1 MRKYRFSLILGL
13 LLLLTGILAGGAGY
27 LDASGYLPAAVAAM
41 LQPVFSAYSFGVYPM
56 SLSLGVFAF
65 LEGFMILL
73 FRKRKRATMVLT
85 FPYWICIYFTLLAYF
100 HIKSGNTEPQYLMV
114 AIDPEREMLVF
125 VCIILEILLYAAF
138 FAVLSPLDRKIRKKY
153 EFREKLMNSV
163 EEGEDE
169 NGENAVPVL
178 ERDEKAG
185 EKYRKEREKAER
197 KLRRKAEKEARKDE
211 RKAQKKARKE
221 EAKREKAEAKAEA
234 RAERKAERK
243 AQKEAQKEAVL
254 KRKTETADTAESFT
268 TSGAEYIPRP
278 AADPSKP
285 VIFPDITEVPELHT
299 IHSEEATSVP
309 PVISEE
315 ETESLIQESRKNI
328 DTDVF
333 SEVKKE
339 IERNEKE
346 SETPEQEEH
355 ISFDFA
361 HPKPFAKGGMLEAT
375 LENMMRD
382 QEPVERPKKP
392 IIGFGDDKAVQK
404 EKRNNS
410 SFAPSN
416 LSPDHP
422 RYRMFESLTHGPN
435 VSHFPSKAFVEE
447 KEETSIPAEEKESPA
462 ESISTV
468 SSPLFVKP
476 EPVEEKHVEKHAA
489 PSYTPEPE
497 KEEEEPQEAAP
508 AHMASFDPFTAP
520 PKKKTHHAEEEK
532 AEETESSA
540 EEAPR
545 QENEL
550 MLSVG
555 IGGLRSNEYGYGS
568 IAQRARQ
575 KYAFPN
581 DSILYDYPGIS
592 TEIDDET
599 RAAGDTIVRTL
610 AEFNVDVEL
619 VDIVKGP
626 TVTMYEIKLH
636 EGTLVSKVTGKYNE
650 LSLNLGGVHIRIL
663 APVPGKQVVGI
674 EVPNKKRAVV
684 GFKDMLR
691 EYKKNPES
699 GKLSVPMILGRT
711 ITGSPQIIDVAK
723 MPHMLIAGTTGSGKS
738 VCINTFICTVLY
750 TRSPKEVR
758 FIMID
763 PKVVELS
770 IYNGIPHLL
779 TPVITDP
786 KKVVKAL
793 KWLCDEMERRYQML
807 SRFGVRNIK
816 GLNEKIQNERIPAEK
831 LPYLVLIMDEFADI
845 MTSSVGKDVDV
856 FVSRLTAKAR
866 AAGIH
871 LVLATQRPSADVIT
885 GTIKSNFPA
894 RIAFAVSSGLNSRI
908 ILDEQG
914 AENLLG
920 KGDMIFMDPTQFG
933 NKRIQGAFLSD
944 EEVDAISSAA
954 KRNGEPDYLSDDI
967 FEDDPEPSED
977 ISEGGGDF
985 SDEDSDEVLYEEAKR
1000 ICYERKTASASYL
1013 QRRMRIG
1020 YNRAARLIEMM
1031 EDDGIV
1037 GPPNGSKPREIID
1050 YTK

>member
-1 MRKYRFSLILGL
+1 MKKYRFSLIAGLIL
-13 LLLLTGILAGGAGY
+13 LLAGALAGCAGHFA
-27 LDASGYLPAAVAAM
+27 ASNALPVSVST
-41 LQPVFSAYSFGVYPM
+41 LIEQVLSVYSFGIYPM
-56 SLSLGVFAF
+56 SLSLGIFLF
-65 LEGFMILL
+65 LEGLMILA
-73 FRKRKRATMVLT
+73 FRRKKRATMVLS
-85 FPYWICIYFTLLAYF
+85 FPFWICIYFTFLAYF
-100 HIKSGNTEPQYLMV
+100 HLAADNPEPLFLMS
-114 AIDPEREMLVF
+114 AIDPERELLVF
-125 VCIILEILLYAAF
+125 ICAILEILLYGAL
-138 FAVLSPLDRKIRKKY
+138 AVVFSPLDKRIRKKN
-153 EFREKLMNSV
+153 EFRAKQADQ
-163 EEGEDE
+163 EDGSSSESESE
-169 NGENAVPVL
+169 NEDGVI

-185 EKYRKEREKAER
+185 ERYLKDKEKAER
-197 KLRRKAEKEARKDE
+197 KLRKKAEKEARKEE
-211 RKAQKKARKE
+211 RKAEKKARKE
-221 EAKREKAEAKAEA
+221 VLKQEKAEA
-234 RAERKAERK
+234 RAEAKAEKK
-243 AQKEAQKEAVL
+243 AARAEAKAAAN
-254 KRKTETADTAESFT
+254 ADTEPAESFT
-268 TSGAEYIPRP
+268 AAGPFIPHSEI
-278 AADPSKP
+278 DPKKP
-285 VIFPDITEVPELHT
+285 VVFPDIAELPELKT
-299 IHSEEATSVP
+299 IHQTESDTVNEPE
-309 PVISEE
+309 PVIPEADAG
-315 ETESLIQESRKNI
+315 TYHDESHRNI

-339 IERNEKE
+339 IEREEAEESEEEKE
-346 SETPEQEEH
+346 EKIH
-355 ISFDFA
+355 FDFK
-361 HPKPFAKGGMLEAT
+361 HPKPFARGGMLEAT
-375 LENMMRD
+375 LENMMRN
-382 QEPVERPKKP
+382 QEPVEKPKTP
-392 IIGFGDDKAVQK
+392 IIGFEDKKDTA
-404 EKRNNS
+404 EKHGSS

-422 RYRMFESLTHGPN
+422 RYRMFESLTRSPS
-435 VSHFPSKAFVEE
+435 VSHFPSKAFVAEAESGEESVQITPAAEPVPSAEEVVPAAEKPVVPEE
-447 KEETSIPAEEKESPA
+447 KEP
-462 ESISTV
+462 
-468 SSPLFVKP
+468 
-476 EPVEEKHVEKHAA
+476 
-489 PSYTPEPE
+489 
-497 KEEEEPQEAAP
+497 AP
-508 AHMASFDPFTAP
+508 AKLSTFDPFTAP
-520 PKKKTHHAEEEK
+520 PKKKPTAMEEEPRAEEP
-532 AEETESSA
+532 
-540 EEAPR
+540 PR

-555 IGGLRSNEYGYGS
+555 IGNLRSNEYGYGS

-575 KYAFPN
+575 KYAFPS

-599 RAAGDTIVRTL
+599 RATGSTIVRTL
-610 AEFNVDVEL
+610 AEFNVEVEL
-619 VDIVKGP
+619 DNIVKGP
-626 TVTMYEIKLH
+626 TVTMYELRLH
-636 EGTLVSKVTGKYNE
+636 EGTLVSKVTSKYNE

-691 EYKKNPES
+691 EYKKNPDS
-699 GKLSVPMILGRT
+699 AKLSVPMILGRT

-779 TPVITDP
+779 TPVITEP

-793 KWLCDEMERRYQML
+793 KWLCDEMDRRYNML

-816 GLNEKIQNERIPAEK
+816 GLNDKIQSEKLPAEK
-831 LPYLVLIMDEFADI
+831 LPYIVLIMDEFADI
-845 MTSSVGKDVDV
+845 MTSSVGKDVDT
-856 FVSRLTAKAR
+856 FVARLTAKAR

-920 KGDMIFMDPTQFG
+920 KGDMIFMDPAQLG

-944 EEVDAISSAA
+944 EEVDGISSAS
-954 KRNGEPDYLSDDI
+954 KRNGEPDYLTDDI

-977 ISEGGGDF
+977 TGEGGGDF

>member
-1 MRKYRFSLILGL
+1 MKKYRFSLIAALVF
-13 LLLLTGILAGGAGY
+13 ILAGALAG
-27 LDASGYLPAAVAAM
+27 ASGYLAASQMLPETLGPVAERV
-41 LQPVFSAYSFGVYPM
+41 LSVYSFGSYPM
-56 SLSLGVFAF
+56 SLSLGIFLF
-65 LEGFMILL
+65 LEGLMILA
-73 FRKRKRATMVLT
+73 FRRRKRATMVLS
-85 FPYWICIYFTLLAYF
+85 FPYWICIYATFLAYF
-100 HIKSGNTEPQYLMV
+100 HLGLGNPEPEFLMS
-114 AIDPEREMLVF
+114 AIDPERELLVF
-125 VCIILEILLYAAF
+125 VCAVLEILLYIAL
-138 FAVLSPLDRKIRKKY
+138 AVVFSPLDKRIRKKN
-153 EFREKLMNSV
+153 EFRAKQLSA
-163 EEGEDE
+163 EGAEALDE
-169 NGENAVPVL
+169 NGEEAPVI

-185 EKYRKEREKAER
+185 EKYLKDKEKAER
-197 KLRRKAEKEARKDE
+197 KIRKKAEKEARKEE
-211 RKAQKKARKE
+211 RRAEKKAQKEAEKQERE
-221 EAKREKAEAKAEA
+221 EAKAEAKAEKKAAKAAMKAAASDA
-234 RAERKAERK
+234 R
-243 AQKEAQKEAVL
+243 KESGD
-254 KRKTETADTAESFT
+254 ADAAESFSA
-268 TSGAEYIPRP
+268 SGPYVQHAD
-278 AADPSKP
+278 ADPNKP
-285 VIFPDITEVPELHT
+285 VEFPDIAELPELRT
-299 IHSEEATSVP
+299 IRSDAVSSASVLDMEDDTPASEASSDVQSV
-309 PVISEE
+309 
-315 ETESLIQESRKNI
+315 RRNI

-339 IERNEKE
+339 IERTEAE
-346 SETPEQEEH
+346 DEPEEEERIH
-355 ISFDFA
+355 FDFK
-361 HPKPFAKGGMLEAT
+361 HPKPFARGGMLEAT
-375 LENMMRD
+375 LENMMKD
-382 QEPVERPKKP
+382 QEPIEKPKKP
-392 IIGFGDDKAVQK
+392 IIGFDDGKKDQK
-404 EKRNNS
+404 EKRSSS
-410 SFAPSN
+410 SFAPST
-416 LSPDHP
+416 LSPEHP
-422 RYRMFESLTHGPN
+422 RYRMFESLTRSPN
-435 VSHFPSKAFVEE
+435 VSHFPSKAFV
-447 KEETSIPAEEKESPA
+447 AEEGEEDITPSA
-462 ESISTV
+462 
-468 SSPLFVKP
+468 SSPEPAVQPKAVAEEASAPAFSPDKP
-476 EPVEEKHVEKHAA
+476 EIHKTE
-489 PSYTPEPE
+489 PEPE
-497 KEEEEPQEAAP
+497 EKDMAP
-508 AHMASFDPFTAP
+508 EKMASFDPFTAP
-520 PKKKTHHAEEEK
+520 PKKKAPVPEEKDEEEPPK
-532 AEETESSA
+532 
-540 EEAPR
+540 

-555 IGGLRSNEYGYGS
+555 IGNLRSNEYGYGS

-575 KYAFPN
+575 KYSFPS

-599 RAAGDTIVRTL
+599 RATGDTIVRTL
-610 AEFNVDVEL
+610 AEFNVEVEL
-619 VDIVKGP
+619 DNIVKGP
-626 TVTMYEIKLH
+626 TVTMYELRLH
-636 EGTLVSKVTGKYNE
+636 EGTLVSKVTSKYNE

-684 GFKDMLR
+684 GFKDMLK
-691 EYKKNPES
+691 EYKKNPDS
-699 GKLSVPMILGRT
+699 SKLSVPMILGRT

-779 TPVITDP
+779 TPVITEP

-793 KWLCDEMERRYQML
+793 KWLCDEMDRRYNML

-816 GLNEKIQNERIPAEK
+816 GLNDKIQNEKLPAEK
-831 LPYLVLIMDEFADI
+831 LPYIVLIMDEFADI
-845 MTSSVGKDVDV
+845 MTSSVGKDVDT
-856 FVSRLTAKAR
+856 FVARLTAKAR

-920 KGDMIFMDPTQFG
+920 KGDMIFMDPAQLG

-944 EEVDAISSAA
+944 EEVDGISSAS
-954 KRNGEPDYLSDDI
+954 KRNGEPDYLTDDI
-967 FEDDPEPSED
+967 FEDEPEPSEEASD
-977 ISEGGGDF
+977 GGSF

>member
-1 MRKYRFSLILGL
+1 MKKYRFSLFAGLIL
-13 LLLLTGILAGGAGY
+13 LLAGALAGI
-27 LDASGYLPAAVAAM
+27 SGYLAANGMMPAAVGS
-41 LQPVFSAYSFGVYPM
+41 LIEPILHVYSFGDYPM
-56 SLSLGVFAF
+56 SLSAGCFLF
-65 LEGFMILL
+65 LEGLMILA
-73 FRKRKRATMVLT
+73 FRRKKRATMILT
-85 FPYWICIYFTLLAYF
+85 FPYWICIYFTFLAYF
-100 HIKSGNTEPQYLMV
+100 HLDSGNPEPVYLMS
-114 AIDPEREMLVF
+114 AIDPGRELLVF
-125 VCIILEILLYAAF
+125 VCAILEILLYAALF
-138 FAVLSPLDRKIRKKY
+138 VVFSPLDKRIWKKQ
-153 EFREKLMNSV
+153 ELRVRQQTAS
-163 EEGEDE
+163 EEASSEE
-169 NGENAVPVL
+169 ENAAPAI

-185 EKYRKEREKAER
+185 EKYRRDRERAEA
-197 KLRRKAEKEARKDE
+197 KIRRKAEKEARKE
-211 RKAQKKARKE
+211 EKRAEKKARKE
-221 EAKREKAEAKAEA
+221 AEKQERAESRAEAKAEK
-234 RAERKAERK
+234 KAAK
-243 AQKEAQKEAVL
+243 AAMKEAAKAKAAIAE
-254 KRKTETADTAESFT
+254 DDSSESFT
-268 TSGAEYIPRP
+268 TEGTEYIPRP
-278 AADPSKP
+278 AADPKKP
-285 VIFPDITEVPELHT
+285 VVFPDIAELPELRTIHQEDSYVESRPIIEDIVPEVQPAQP
-299 IHSEEATSVP
+299 EV
-309 PVISEE
+309 
-315 ETESLIQESRKNI
+315 RRNI

-339 IERNEKE
+339 IERNEA
-346 SETPEQEEH
+346 ETEEEEEERIH
-355 ISFDFA
+355 FDFK
-361 HPKPFAKGGMLEAT
+361 HPKPFARGGMLEAT
-375 LENMMRD
+375 LENMMKD
-382 QEPVERPKKP
+382 QEPVEKPRKP
-392 IIGFGDDKAVQK
+392 IIGFGDDRKEQK

-410 SFAPSN
+410 SFAPST

-422 RYRMFESLTHGPN
+422 RYRMFESLTHSPN
-435 VSHFPSKAFVEE
+435 VSHFPSKAFV
-447 KEETSIPAEEKESPA
+447 AEEESSTPAVSVKA
-462 ESISTV
+462 ESEE
-468 SSPLFVKP
+468 SSIVDNPMFVKP
-476 EPVEEKHVEKHAA
+476 EP
-489 PSYTPEPE
+489 
-497 KEEEEPQEAAP
+497 EAAP
-508 AHMASFDPFTAP
+508 EPAPIRSIPAASEPEVMAAEEPEEIQPKKMAAFDPFTAP
-520 PKKKTHHAEEEK
+520 QKKKVHVQEEAEEE
-532 AEETESSA
+532 
-540 EEAPR
+540 APPK

-568 IAQRARQ
+568 IAQRAKQ
-575 KYAFPN
+575 KYVFPD

-592 TEIDDET
+592 TEIDDAT
-599 RAAGDTIVRTL
+599 RATGDTIVRTL

-619 VDIVKGP
+619 VNIVKGP
-626 TVTMYEIKLH
+626 TVTMYEIRLH
-636 EGTLVSKVTGKYNE
+636 EGTLVSKVTSKYNE

-674 EVPNKKRAVV
+674 EVPNKKRDVV

-691 EYKKNPES
+691 EYKKNPDRA
-699 GKLSVPMILGRT
+699 KLNVPMILGRT

-779 TPVITDP
+779 TPVITEP

-793 KWLCDEMERRYQML
+793 KWLCDEMDRRYNML

-831 LPYLVLIMDEFADI
+831 LPYIVLIMDEFADI
-845 MTSSVGKDVDV
+845 MTSSVGKDVDT
-856 FVSRLTAKAR
+856 FVARLTAKAR

-894 RIAFAVSSGLNSRI
+894 RIAFAVSSGINSRI

-920 KGDMIFMDPTQFG
+920 KGDMIFMDPTQLG

-944 EEVDAISSAA
+944 EEVDGISSAS
-954 KRNGEPDYLSDDI
+954 KRNGEPDYLADDI
-967 FEDDPEPSED
+967 FEDEPEPSED
-977 ISEGGGDF
+977 VSEGGGDF
-985 SDEDSDEVLYEEAKR
+985 SDDDSDEVLYAEAKR

>member
-1 MRKYRFSLILGL
+1 MKKYRFSLIIALVL
-13 LLLLTGILAGGAGY
+13 LFAGALAGVAGY
-27 LDASGYLPAAVAAM
+27 LAASQMLPAAISAAVERV
-41 LQPVFSAYSFGVYPM
+41 LSFYSFGLYPM
-56 SLSLGVFAF
+56 SLSLGIFLF
-65 LEGFMILL
+65 LEGLMIIS
-73 FRKRKRATMVLT
+73 FRRKKRATMVLSV
-85 FPYWICIYFTLLAYF
+85 PYWICIYLTFLAYF
-100 HIKSGNTEPQYLMV
+100 HLGQGNPEPSFLM
-114 AIDPEREMLVF
+114 APIDPERELLVF
-125 VCIILEILLYAAF
+125 VCAVLEILLYAALAVV
-138 FAVLSPLDRKIRKKY
+138 FAPLDKRIRKKN
-153 EFREKLMNSV
+153 EFRAKQISA
-163 EEGEDE
+163 EETSSD
-169 NGENAVPVL
+169 NENAEEPVI

-185 EKYRKEREKAER
+185 ERYLKDKEKAER
-197 KLRRKAEKEARKDE
+197 KIRKKAEKEARKEE
-211 RKAQKKARKE
+211 RRAEKKARKE
-221 EAKREKAEAKAEA
+221 ADKQERAEA
-234 RAERKAERK
+234 RAEARAEKKAAK
-243 AQKEAQKEAVL
+243 AAMKEAAAAAKNKQANDL
-254 KRKTETADTAESFT
+254 DASESFT
-268 TSGAEYIPRP
+268 AAGPYVPHV
-278 AADPSKP
+278 AADPNKP
-285 VIFPDITEVPELHT
+285 VEFPDIADLPELKT
-299 IHSEEATSVP
+299 IHQDAVSSVSGHDLKEDIPASEESSDVQSVH
-309 PVISEE
+309 
-315 ETESLIQESRKNI
+315 RNI

-339 IERNEKE
+339 IEREEAEEEPEEEEKI
-346 SETPEQEEH
+346 H
-355 ISFDFA
+355 FDFK
-361 HPKPFAKGGMLEAT
+361 HPKPFARGGMLEAT
-375 LENMMRD
+375 LENMMKD
-382 QEPVERPKKP
+382 QEPIEKPKKP
-392 IIGFGDDKAVQK
+392 IIGFDDDRKEQK
-404 EKRNNS
+404 EKRSSS
-410 SFAPSN
+410 SFAPST
-416 LSPDHP
+416 LSPEHP
-422 RYRMFESLTHGPN
+422 RYRMFESLTHSPN
-435 VSHFPSKAFVEE
+435 VSHFPSKAFV
-447 KEETSIPAEEKESPA
+447 AEESTGDNQIAASESSA
-462 ESISTV
+462 AVQQAISV
-468 SSPLFVKP
+468 EKSSPLP
-476 EPVEEKHVEKHAA
+476 SVENV
-489 PSYTPEPE
+489 PE
-497 KEEEEPQEAAP
+497 KPVIRQTVPSEEMKDTIPEK
-508 AHMASFDPFTAP
+508 MASFDPFTAP
-520 PKKKTHHAEEEK
+520 PKKKASMEES
-532 AEETESSA
+532 ASMNDETP
-540 EEAPR
+540 PR

-555 IGGLRSNEYGYGS
+555 IGNLRSNEYGYGS

-575 KYAFPN
+575 KYSFPS

-599 RAAGDTIVRTL
+599 RATGDTIVRTL
-610 AEFNVDVEL
+610 AEFNVEVEL
-619 VDIVKGP
+619 DNIVKGP
-626 TVTMYEIKLH
+626 TVTMYELRLH
-636 EGTLVSKVTGKYNE
+636 EGTLVSKVTSKYNE

-691 EYKKNPES
+691 EYKKNPDS
-699 GKLSVPMILGRT
+699 SKLSVPMILGRT

-779 TPVITDP
+779 TPVITEP

-793 KWLCDEMERRYQML
+793 KWLCDEMDRRYNML

-816 GLNEKIQNERIPAEK
+816 GLNDKIQNEKLPAEK
-831 LPYLVLIMDEFADI
+831 LPYIVLIMDEFADI
-845 MTSSVGKDVDV
+845 MTSSVGKDVDT
-856 FVSRLTAKAR
+856 FVARLTAKAR

-920 KGDMIFMDPTQFG
+920 KGDMIFMDPAQLG

-944 EEVDAISSAA
+944 EEVDGISSAS
-954 KRNGEPDYLSDDI
+954 KRNGEPDYLTDDI

-977 ISEGGGDF
+977 VSEGGGNF
-985 SDEDSDEVLYEEAKR
+985 SEEDSDEVLYEEAKR